1 MTTRISKASP
11 QSYARIGG
19 IIYLMIIVLGV
30 LGEIFVRGTLVIPG
44 DAMATANNIMTSQSL
59 WRIGITGD
67 IMMHVFDIP
76 LMLVFYILL
85 KPVNK
90 NLALMVIL
98 FNLIQTAVLVANKS
112 NLLMSLF
119 LLENFKSFE
128 PGQLNTLVNTFVKLH
143 DYGFGVGLIFFGFE
157 CLIVGYLIF
166 RSGYFPKILGVGMQ
180 IAGLSY
186 LVNSFALLLA
196 PAFAMMIYPAILLP
210 PFLAELSLCLWLLLK
225 GVNVQQWEKYAL
237 SA

>member
-1 MTTRISKASP
+1 MTTQTNKISP

-19 IIYLMIIVLGV
+19 IIYLMIIVFGV
-30 LGEIFVRGTLVIPG
+30 LGEIFIRGTLVIPG

-90 NLALMVIL
+90 NLALMVVL

-128 PGQLNTLVNTFVKLH
+128 PGQLNALVTTFVKLH
-143 DYGFGVGLIFFGFE
+143 DHGFGVGLIFFGFE

-237 SA
+237 SG